1 MTIFFALNGVGV
13 VFLLYVLANFWKE
26 GHRRKNN
33 ATMYTAKFGQRDSA
47 GVIVVTRPISQAAQG
62 GIYLI
67 PFQSHRQ
74 EPRDQSSLEAISRGT
89 AEWPVK
95 RASRR

>member
-26 GHRRKNN
+26 GDRRKNN
-33 ATMYTAKFGQRDSA
+33 ATRYKAKFGQRDSG

-67 PFQSHRQ
+67 PFQSQRQ
-74 EPRDQSSLEAISRGT
+74 ELRDQSSREAISNGT

-95 RASRR
+95 RASTR